1 MTREQQLARLANA
14 HDGVVS
20 ARQHLRNIKDQT
32 DPAIV
37 TEFAPVEELEAERL
51 RYVADA
57 KDNADNVTANR
68 VAEFVKAVRPNL
80 EDMARRWAF
89 MRGLTEFDVQ
99 AMLARIIGK
108 PRPIVIEPEPST
120 VPFFEDE
127 DLT

>member
-32 DPAIV
+32 DPSIV
-37 TEFAPVEELEAERL
+37 LEFAPVEELESERL

-68 VAEFVKAVRPNL
+68 VAQFVNANKATLEAMLRP
-80 EDMARRWAF
+80 WAF
-89 MRGLTEFDVQ
+89 MRGLTDFDVQ
-99 AMLARIIGK
+99 AMLARMAGK
-108 PRPIVIEPEPST
+108 PRPIIIDPEP
-120 VPFFEDE
+120 PGGQFFEDE
-127 DLT
+127 DFT